1 MFFTLQELLP
11 NRDNISSF
19 LIKELNTT
27 LHLSKIIRPAPEEF
41 KNVKVMPAGTSCLST
56 PYSDNWIAV
65 GDAAYAY
72 DPISSYGITSALAS
86 GFYAGQALASTLS
99 GKSDA
104 MPTYRYIVENAF
116 KAYMQRLMNHYALE
130 NRWSNSPFW
139 KNRFQHFS
147 QLN

>member
-56 PYSDNWIAV
+56 PYGDNWIAV